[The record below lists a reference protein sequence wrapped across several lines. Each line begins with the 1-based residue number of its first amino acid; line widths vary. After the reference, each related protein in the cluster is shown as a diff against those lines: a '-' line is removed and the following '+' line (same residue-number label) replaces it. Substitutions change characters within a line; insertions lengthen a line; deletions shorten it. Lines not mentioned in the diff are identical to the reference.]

1 MNSEKLIDYGKRWA
15 LLALGMFVTA
25 SGISLITQTHLGTT
39 PISSLPYTITGLT
52 GLTFGTTTFIVN
64 VVFFVIEWLLLK
76 KRGVFHAFMCF
87 QVPVVFV
94 FSAFIDFTMTPA
106 AAVMPSGY
114 IPRFIVSFLG
124 NAILALGIVMQIHS
138 RTIVQPGEG
147 MFRALF
153 PGMWR
158 KQEQANIEKAE
169 ALLERFLLIKKKDDY
184 AGALS
189 GGQRKLLEMAR
200 ALMSDPKLVM
210 LDEPMAGVN
219 PALKQSL
226 LDHIMALRE
235 EGTTVLFVEHD
246 INMVRHI
253 ADWVTVMA
261 EGKIVAEGQPKSVMN
276 DPAVIDAYLGAHAN
290 VDLGDDS
297 VLEDLK
303 EA

>member
-15 LLALGMFVTA
+15 LLALGMFVAA

-106 AAVMPSGY
+106 AAVIPSGY

-138 RTIVQPGEG
+138 RTIVQAGRRHCARG
-147 MFRALF
+147 V
-153 PGMWR
+153 
-158 KQEQANIEKAE
+158 
-169 ALLERFLLIKKKDDY
+169 RFLPSPVWDHESRERLVACDHRVHRGSHLHRRHHRGPRRNVCL
-184 AGALS
+184 GAL
-189 GGQRKLLEMAR
+189 RR
-200 ALMSDPKLVM
+200 AF
-210 LDEPMAGVN
+210 
-219 PALKQSL
+219 
-226 LDHIMALRE
+226 RE
-235 EGTTVLFVEHD
+235 TVPETL
-246 INMVRHI
+246 
-253 ADWVTVMA
+253 ADA
-261 EGKIVAEGQPKSVMN
+261 EGPGTSGRGRKGDGVKRKSSEA
-276 DPAVIDAYLGAHAN
+276 P
-290 VDLGDDS
+290 S
-297 VLEDLK
+297 VK
-303 EA
+303 A

>member
-15 LLALGMFVTA
+15 LLALGMFVAA

-147 MFRALF
+147 IVLAESVFFRHPFGTMKVVNDWSLVIIACIVALIF
-153 PGMWR
+153 TGGIIGVR
-158 KQEQANIEKAE
+158 EGTFVSALCVGLYAKQFMKLWPMPKAPEPRVAEEKA
-169 ALLERFLLIKKKDDY
+169 
-184 AGALS
+184 
-189 GGQRKLLEMAR
+189 MA
-200 ALMSDPKLVM
+200 
-210 LDEPMAGVN
+210 
-219 PALKQSL
+219 
-226 LDHIMALRE
+226 
-235 EGTTVLFVEHD
+235 
-246 INMVRHI
+246 
-253 ADWVTVMA
+253 
-261 EGKIVAEGQPKSVMN
+261 
-276 DPAVIDAYLGAHAN
+276 
-290 VDLGDDS
+290 
-297 VLEDLK
+297 
-303 EA
+303 

>member
-15 LLALGMFVTA
+15 LLALGMFVAA

-147 MFRALF
+147 R
-153 PGMWR
+153 
-158 KQEQANIEKAE
+158 
-169 ALLERFLLIKKKDDY
+169 ERLVACDHRVHRGSHLHRRHHRGPRGNVCL
-184 AGALS
+184 GAL
-189 GGQRKLLEMAR
+189 RR
-200 ALMSDPKLVM
+200 AF
-210 LDEPMAGVN
+210 
-219 PALKQSL
+219 
-226 LDHIMALRE
+226 RE
-235 EGTTVLFVEHD
+235 TVPETL
-246 INMVRHI
+246 
-253 ADWVTVMA
+253 ADA
-261 EGKIVAEGQPKSVMN
+261 EGPGTSGRGRKGDGVKRKSSEA
-276 DPAVIDAYLGAHAN
+276 P
-290 VDLGDDS
+290 S
-297 VLEDLK
+297 VK
-303 EA
+303 A

>member
-15 LLALGMFVTA
+15 LLALGMFVAA

-147 MFRALF
+147 IVLAESVFFRHPF
-153 PGMWR
+153 GTIHESR
-158 KQEQANIEKAE
+158 
-169 ALLERFLLIKKKDDY
+169 ERLVACDHRVHRGSHLHRRHHRGPRGNVCL
-184 AGALS
+184 GAL
-189 GGQRKLLEMAR
+189 RR
-200 ALMSDPKLVM
+200 AF
-210 LDEPMAGVN
+210 
-219 PALKQSL
+219 
-226 LDHIMALRE
+226 RE
-235 EGTTVLFVEHD
+235 TVPETL
-246 INMVRHI
+246 
-253 ADWVTVMA
+253 ADA
-261 EGKIVAEGQPKSVMN
+261 EGPGTSGRGRKGDGVKRKSSEA
-276 DPAVIDAYLGAHAN
+276 P
-290 VDLGDDS
+290 S
-297 VLEDLK
+297 VK
-303 EA
+303 A